1 MIFLMASF
9 SLMVGCNSNN
19 GSVTTK
25 HGEHLTR
32 LSDDARFV
40 RWSPDG
46 TKLAVITESSFLAVY
61 EEKDGGLRFSRYVDE
76 ETGLISSRSLAWGAD
91 GSKLYY
97 FDYPKDKKTDEI
109 IDFERGKVLSSAD
122 LKSKTRVNIDSSFFQ
137 FIDHVDA
144 SPDGKSLYINGK
156 ENYNEANSSM
166 FIYQLDTANY
176 TNVSEQFG
184 FSIQGDSR
192 LSRDG
197 QLLFVNAK
205 IDGEVQGVI
214 IELAS
219 GRHWVISD
227 EHLAEPSFSPDG
239 RWLAYIELDHTIMV
253 IPTDKK
259 GDPTAIVHSDI
270 AAAKLDWSPKGD
282 RIAFTTANSNQWF
295 TSYLYIMDVPERFR

>member
-1 MIFLMASF
+1 
-9 SLMVGCNSNN
+9 
-19 GSVTTK
+19 
-25 HGEHLTR
+25 
-32 LSDDARFV
+32 
-40 RWSPDG
+40 
-46 TKLAVITESSFLAVY
+46 
-61 EEKDGGLRFSRYVDE
+61 
-76 ETGLISSRSLAWGAD
+76 
-91 GSKLYY
+91 
-97 FDYPKDKKTDEI
+97 
-109 IDFERGKVLSSAD
+109 
-122 LKSKTRVNIDSSFFQ
+122 
-137 FIDHVDA
+137 
-144 SPDGKSLYINGK
+144 
-156 ENYNEANSSM
+156 M

-270 AAAKLDWSPKGD
+270 AAAKLDWSPKEIELHLLPLIRTNGSQV
-282 RIAFTTANSNQWF
+282 IC
-295 TSYLYIMDVPERFR
+295 I